1 VRDPFKGRVRV
12 AAEPAHSTFPE
23 QGSRSVLPQGEW
35 HPQSRRLRTGHLR
48 NAPSQGRA
56 RGQSCNRTC
65 ALPVTFPEQSSRS
78 VVLQGEW
85 RHGCAL
91 HLPKALLE
99 VGVAT
104 GPDGPNRFWAARARR
119 KGSTGRAV
127 AGLVSR
133 YCPRVPHPHPRRVK
147 GSHKALSIAWCRR
160 RGSPP
165 GLSAGVGAIET
176 ATSEIPR
183 AQVST
188 RQVKLVG
195 RQCPERLAFFAVR
208 VVGTL
213 RQVSLSGPAQCLE
226 AASVKPKRNP
236 LGLSREWSLTFPPL
250 LCFLCLLRKTSA
262 RSRWLVIA
270 VV

>member
-1 VRDPFKGRVRV
+1 LTVAKTGHLCRTLSQGRARGQGCNRTCALHLPKAELEVSVATGRMAPPASDNRASVRDPFKGRVRV

-35 HPQSRRLRTGHLR
+35 HPQSRRLKTGHLR

-133 YCPRVPHPHPRRVK
+133 YCPRVPHPHPQKSK
-147 GSHKALSIAWCRR
+147 GVA
-160 RGSPP
+160 
-165 GLSAGVGAIET
+165 
-176 ATSEIPR
+176 
-183 AQVST
+183 
-188 RQVKLVG
+188 
-195 RQCPERLAFFAVR
+195 
-208 VVGTL
+208 
-213 RQVSLSGPAQCLE
+213 
-226 AASVKPKRNP
+226 
-236 LGLSREWSLTFPPL
+236 
-250 LCFLCLLRKTSA
+250 
-262 RSRWLVIA
+262 
-270 VV
+270 